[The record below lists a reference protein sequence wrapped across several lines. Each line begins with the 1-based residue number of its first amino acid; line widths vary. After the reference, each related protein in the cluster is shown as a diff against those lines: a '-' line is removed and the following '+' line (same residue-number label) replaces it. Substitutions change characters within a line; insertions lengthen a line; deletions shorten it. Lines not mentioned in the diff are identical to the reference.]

1 MGMKLMTNWD
11 NEELTVKT
19 QNRLYQEELE
29 DMR

>member
-1 MGMKLMTNWD
+1 MKLMTNWD

-19 QNRLYQEELE
+19 QNWLYQEELE